1 MSAAWGHCGVAASL
15 RNPNMQRRVD
25 LALLPISDRQVR
37 SVRISCTT
45 EGSWSRDGA
54 VRTIDPELSQS
65 NRSRRLSR
73 YPLLFFLALSSSSA
87 PPPISRV

>member
-54 VRTIDPELSQS
+54 VRTIDPELPQS
-65 NRSRRLSR
+65 NRRLSR
-73 YPLLFFLALSSSSA
+73 YPLLFLALSSSSA
-87 PPPISRV
+87 LPPISRV